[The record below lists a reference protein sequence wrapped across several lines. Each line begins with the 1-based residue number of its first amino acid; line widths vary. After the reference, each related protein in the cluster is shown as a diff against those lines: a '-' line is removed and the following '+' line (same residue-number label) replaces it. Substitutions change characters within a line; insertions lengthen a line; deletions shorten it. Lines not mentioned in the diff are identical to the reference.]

1 MLKIKRYDF
10 TTILGWSVSRYDM
23 FTICK
28 RLYYYQYYAKFDS
41 DYPREKIDAL
51 KNLTSVPL
59 EVGNIVHDT
68 ISTVLQRLLKSEDEI
83 DRERFEVFVEKKVKQ
98 SCKSKP
104 FFEVYYAEMESVE
117 PEDILPAINECLTTF
132 LDSPR
137 FEWIKDK
144 AIGSKRD
151 WLIEP
156 PGYGEAR
163 IDGMKVYCKVDFL
176 FIVDGRIVIMDWKT
190 GKRDEKKHGKQLLG
204 YSTWAAHHLNASA
217 SNIDSI
223 IAYLRPSYEEVE
235 LSPADSDIEDFVVQI
250 SAERQQMYAFCS
262 DVEQNLPLEKETFP
276 MTTQWGFCRYCN
288 FKELCNRIE

>member
-1 MLKIKRYDF
+1 MLKMKRYDF
-10 TTILGWSVSRYDM
+10 TPILGWSVSRYDM
-23 FTICK
+23 FTTCK

-68 ISTVLQRLLKSEDEI
+68 IATILKRLLKSENEI
-83 DRERFEVFVEKKVKQ
+83 DRERFEVFVKRKVQQ
-98 SCKSKP
+98 SCESKP

-117 PEDILPAINECLTTF
+117 PEDILPPINECLTTF
-132 LDSPR
+132 LGSTR
-137 FEWIKDK
+137 FDWIKDK

-176 FIVDGRIVIMDWKT
+176 FIVNRKIVIMDWKT

-217 SNIDSI
+217 SNIDSV

-235 LSPADSDIEDFVVQI
+235 LSPSNSNIEDFAAKI
-250 SAERQQMYAFCS
+250 SAETQQMYAFCS
-262 DVEQNLPLEKETFP
+262 DVEQNVPLEKETFP
-276 MTTQWGFCRYCN
+276 MTTQRGFCRYCN